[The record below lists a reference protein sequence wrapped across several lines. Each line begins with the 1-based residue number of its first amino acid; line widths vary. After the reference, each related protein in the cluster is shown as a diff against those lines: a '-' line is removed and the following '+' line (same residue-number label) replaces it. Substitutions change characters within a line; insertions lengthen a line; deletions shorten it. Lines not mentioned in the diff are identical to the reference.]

1 MEYYSAIKMNEMLP
15 SAETQ
20 MDLETVMQSEVS
32 QKEKNKYWATVP
44 GRTTTHSQAPLGP
57 SRPPQTSPPDP
68 RTLHHL
74 LGAWWGGKGR
84 GDKLSFLE
92 NDALG
97 HRVLLLSLV
106 NGTGVGGGVVE
117 VGRKCL
123 LYVPRQTRVA
133 FSRRTAPAH
142 PCWGKRSLHAS

>member
-1 MEYYSAIKMNEMLP
+1 M
-15 SAETQ
+15 
-20 MDLETVMQSEVS
+20 
-32 QKEKNKYWATVP
+32 
-44 GRTTTHSQAPLGP
+44 
-57 SRPPQTSPPDP
+57 
-68 RTLHHL
+68 
-74 LGAWWGGKGR
+74 
-84 GDKLSFLE
+84 E